1 MGNGFG
7 ATVERHRGY
16 AAPVDVSVDIG
27 DSRIAF
33 ESRVLGELAHISK
46 RLDSLIGEV
55 GRLKGRS
62 LEERVRAQPAHFLR
76 GLVSGAQVVEL
87 QDVLARL
94 APGALG
100 EPDVASLERADM
112 IAEGTLRHDGARV
125 VQIVVE
131 ISWRLDRHD
140 VARAFDRAKLLA
152 TGTGRP
158 CLPAVIADDAPEA
171 TVIAIAAELGV
182 AVINGDGIV
191 IESGRVVNP

>member
-1 MGNGFG
+1 MDAEVELAAAREGFE
-7 ATVERHRGY
+7 A
-16 AAPVDVSVDIG
+16 
-27 DSRIAF
+27 
-33 ESRVLGELAHISK
+33 RVLGELAHISK

-94 APGALG
+94 APGTLSEAG
-100 EPDVASLERADM
+100 IASLERADM

-125 VQIVVE
+125 VQLVVE

-140 VARAFDRAKLLA
+140 VSRATDRARLLA

-171 TVIAIAAELGV
+171 TVIAIASELGV

-191 IESGRVVNP
+191 IESGRAVHP